1 MEEELDKELKRR
13 NIQSDVRDEIARYLS
28 IIEMNNVIHVDD
40 EDIDNVI
47 KDLEENI
54 EQLIQENKYNYNQK
68 KAILSQI
75 IEDAKS
81 ELKRK
86 DNEFREEEFED
97 KKVSIIQE
105 FKRETDILYK
115 DPNEDEINQYRNNTK
130 EITSNIFE
138 ESSKKSIQKNSQ
150 NNADVLLKLES
161 YVIKQ
166 LQLDDLSEVEVRG
179 KIGMT
184 EQRLND
190 CYESRT
196 DEMNTRLH
204 DAVDK
209 VIDYV
214 EEQCQK
220 DFEFGKY
227 SKENQEIR
235 KSLEEAFK

>member
-1 MEEELDKELKRR
+1 
-13 NIQSDVRDEIARYLS
+13 
-28 IIEMNNVIHVDD
+28 MNNVIHVDD

-190 CYESRT
+190 CYESRS

-214 EEQCQK
+214 
-220 DFEFGKY
+220 
-227 SKENQEIR
+227 
-235 KSLEEAFK
+235 

>member
-1 MEEELDKELKRR
+1 
-13 NIQSDVRDEIARYLS
+13 
-28 IIEMNNVIHVDD
+28 MNNVIHVDD

-105 FKRETDILYK
+105 FKRETDILYE

-190 CYESRT
+190 CYESRS

-214 EEQCQK
+214 EEQCKK